1 MDVIM
6 KKVQDIRPYENNPRK
21 NDDAVKYV
29 AESIRQFGF
38 KVPIVIDKE
47 GVIVAGH
54 TRYKASLKLGLE
66 EVPCIIADDLTP
78 EQVKAFRLAD
88 NKTAEKS
95 EWDFDKLES
104 ELESI
109 FNFDMSD
116 FGFEFDIED
125 DSEEVK
131 DDEFDVDKELD
142 NIQDPTVKRG
152 EVWKLGDHYLMCGD
166 ATSKEDVEKL
176 MSVFDKSDVGGGLH
190 FIQANL
196 LVTDPP
202 YNVDYQGG
210 TEDKLKIMND
220 KMDGKK
226 FRQFLASAFD
236 AAGNF
241 LKPGAA
247 FYIWYAS
254 REHINFEKA
263 LNDAGFG
270 VRQQLIWVKNSLVL
284 SRQDYNWKHE
294 PCLYGWK
301 DGASHQWYSDRK
313 QTTVLEY
320 DKPSKNDM
328 HPTMKPVDLIGNLI
342 SNSSKKGDV
351 VLDIFGGSGTTL
363 IACEQL
369 ERQCRMMEL
378 DPKYCDVII
387 KRWETLTG
395 KKGVKVL

>member
-95 EWDFDKLES
+95 EWDFEKLES

-116 FGFEFDIED
+116 FGFDLDIED

-142 NIQDPTVKRG
+142 NIQEPTVKRG

-176 MSVFDKSDVGGGLH
+176 MSAFDKADGCGGG
-190 FIQANL
+190 
-196 LVTDPP
+196 
-202 YNVDYQGG
+202 
-210 TEDKLKIMND
+210 
-220 KMDGKK
+220 
-226 FRQFLASAFD
+226 
-236 AAGNF
+236 
-241 LKPGAA
+241 GAMLD
-247 FYIWYAS
+247 S
-254 REHINFEKA
+254 S
-263 LNDAGFG
+263 
-270 VRQQLIWVKNSLVL
+270 Q
-284 SRQDYNWKHE
+284 
-294 PCLYGWK
+294 
-301 DGASHQWYSDRK
+301 
-313 QTTVLEY
+313 
-320 DKPSKNDM
+320 
-328 HPTMKPVDLIGNLI
+328 PT
-342 SNSSKKGDV
+342 SNRP
-351 VLDIFGGSGTTL
+351 TL
-363 IACEQL
+363 
-369 ERQCRMMEL
+369 
-378 DPKYCDVII
+378 
-387 KRWETLTG
+387 
-395 KKGVKVL
+395 

>member
-176 MSVFDKSDVGGGLH
+176 MSVFDKSDVGG
-190 FIQANL
+190 
-196 LVTDPP
+196 VT
-202 YNVDYQGG
+202 
-210 TEDKLKIMND
+210 
-220 KMDGKK
+220 
-226 FRQFLASAFD
+226 
-236 AAGNF
+236 
-241 LKPGAA
+241 
-247 FYIWYAS
+247 FYSSQSI
-254 REHINFEKA
+254 
-263 LNDAGFG
+263 
-270 VRQQLIWVKNSLVL
+270 
-284 SRQDYNWKHE
+284 
-294 PCLYGWK
+294 
-301 DGASHQWYSDRK
+301 SDR
-313 QTTVLEY
+313 
-320 DKPSKNDM
+320 
-328 HPTMKPVDLIGNLI
+328 PTL
-342 SNSSKKGDV
+342 
-351 VLDIFGGSGTTL
+351 
-363 IACEQL
+363 
-369 ERQCRMMEL
+369 
-378 DPKYCDVII
+378 
-387 KRWETLTG
+387 
-395 KKGVKVL
+395 

>member
-176 MSVFDKSDVGGGLH
+176 MSVFDKSDVGGLH

>member
-142 NIQDPTVKRG
+142 NIQEPTVKRG

-176 MSVFDKSDVGGGLH
+176 MSAFDKADVGGGC
-190 FIQANL
+190 
-196 LVTDPP
+196 
-202 YNVDYQGG
+202 
-210 TEDKLKIMND
+210 
-220 KMDGKK
+220 
-226 FRQFLASAFD
+226 
-236 AAGNF
+236 
-241 LKPGAA
+241 
-247 FYIWYAS
+247 YA
-254 REHINFEKA
+254 
-263 LNDAGFG
+263 
-270 VRQQLIWVKNSLVL
+270 
-284 SRQDYNWKHE
+284 
-294 PCLYGWK
+294 
-301 DGASHQWYSDRK
+301 
-313 QTTVLEY
+313 
-320 DKPSKNDM
+320 
-328 HPTMKPVDLIGNLI
+328 
-342 SNSSKKGDV
+342 
-351 VLDIFGGSGTTL
+351 
-363 IACEQL
+363 
-369 ERQCRMMEL
+369 
-378 DPKYCDVII
+378 
-387 KRWETLTG
+387 
-395 KKGVKVL
+395 

>member
-1 MDVIM
+1 MDIIM

-38 KVPIVIDKE
+38 KVPIIIDKE
-47 GVIVAGH
+47 GVIVACH

-88 NKTAEKS
+88 NKTAEKAD
-95 EWDFDKLES
+95 WDFDKLES

-125 DSEEVK
+125 DPEEVK
-131 DDEFDVDKELD
+131 DDDFDVDKELD
-142 NIQDPTVKRG
+142 NIQEPTVKRG

-176 MSVFDKSDVGGGLH
+176 MSVFDKADVGGLR

-210 TEDKLKIMND
+210 TGDKLKIMND
-220 KMDGKK
+220 KMESKK

-236 AAGNF
+236 AAGNC

-263 LNDAGFG
+263 LNDAGFE

-294 PCLYGWK
+294 PYLYGWK
-301 DGASHQWYSDRK
+301 DGASHSWYSDRK

-320 DKPSKNDM
+320 DKPSKNEM

-378 DPKYCDVII
+378 DSKYCDVII